1 MIKHIAMFKFKAFES
16 EQEEKNY
23 QERLVKAFDGL
34 DNTIP
39 EIKFLQIGFD
49 QLKSD
54 ASYDFIVNVDI
65 ENLDALSVYAKHPD
79 HMKAVEVIK
88 EMAIDRKVIDYE
100 F

>member
-16 EQEEKNY
+16 DEKEKIY
-23 QERLVKAFDGL
+23 QERLVNAFDGL
-34 DNTIP
+34 ENKIP

-65 ENLDALSVYAKHPD
+65 ENLDALSVYAQHPD
-79 HMKAVEVIK
+79 HVKAAEVIK

>member
-16 EQEEKNY
+16 EEKEKAY
-23 QERLVKAFDGL
+23 QEKLVNAFDGL
-34 DNTIP
+34 ENKIP

-65 ENLDALSVYAKHPD
+65 ENLDALSVYAQHPD
-79 HMKAVEVIK
+79 HVKAAEVIK

>member
-1 MIKHIAMFKFKAFES
+1 MIKHIAMFKFKTFES
-16 EQEEKNY
+16 KEKEKIY
-23 QERLVKAFDGL
+23 QERLVNAFDGL
-34 DNTIP
+34 ENKIP

-65 ENLDALSVYAKHPD
+65 ENLDALSVYAQHPD
-79 HMKAVEVIK
+79 HVKAAEVVK

>member
-34 DNTIP
+34 DKTIP

-65 ENLDALSVYAKHPD
+65 ENLDDLSVYAKHPD

-88 EMAIDRKVIDYE
+88 EMATDRKVIDYE

>member
-1 MIKHIAMFKFKAFES
+1 MIKHIAMFKFKAFGS
-16 EQEEKNY
+16 EMEEENY
-23 QERLVKAFDGL
+23 QKRLVNAFDGL
-34 DNTIP
+34 DKIIP

-54 ASYDFIVNVDI
+54 TSYDFIVNVDI
-65 ENLDALSVYAKHPD
+65 ENLEALSVYAKHPE
-79 HMKAVEVIK
+79 HVKAVEVIK

>member
-16 EQEEKNY
+16 EEKEKTY
-23 QERLVKAFDGL
+23 QEKLVNAFDGL
-34 DNTIP
+34 ENKIP

-65 ENLDALSVYAKHPD
+65 ENLDALSVYAQHPD
-79 HMKAVEVIK
+79 HVKAAEVIK

>member
-34 DNTIP
+34 DKTIP